1 MPVQREE
8 LAQLWREIN
17 REMHDS
23 FRQAFSGYDHSPV
36 TLVLIRQVATEPGII
51 VSELARRARIAK
63 SHVSKLVDQLVQQ
76 GYFEK
81 RPDPS
86 DQRLVRLYLTE
97 RAAHMKAELE
107 GQVLSVLNGI
117 ISEVPEHEV
126 EAIVHG
132 LRLLRSALQKSNE
145 KVNT

>member
-8 LAQLWREIN
+8 LAGLWRAIN

-36 TLVLIRQVATEPGII
+36 TLILIRETAKEPGITI
-51 VSELARRARIAK
+51 SELARRAGIVK

-81 RPDPS
+81 RPDPA

-97 RAAHMKAELE
+97 RAAQIKAQLE
-107 GQVLSVLNGI
+107 GQLLSVLNGI

-126 EAIVHG
+126 EQIVHG